1 MSVWQSKSSKLGETS
16 TKITLNA
23 DASAATQQERQRGL
37 WNFLTWSF
45 VLANF
50 LTATDVVGGA
60 ARATSL
66 PSDPHDAS
74 HGNDTSSPFHAS
86 DSGIQGAILENSPAS
101 PQLPES
107 AQRLTTNLINPAGP
121 SMSGTA
127 PLSHEIGSHASPM
140 SSGISVSA
148 LNNDEATSQDGHTG
162 SDPSA
167 GAIPELGLTT
177 VVDHAVDIVTHTV
190 GDVVGAAVHTIGDVV
205 TTLEDTINTSL
216 HAITSTVAATGG
228 LVTNL
233 LDTVETATGLVDHPA
248 GAAEAVIGPTDILH
262 ATMLDLG
269 LSSSGSL
276 TFATETINDVVA
288 DISAPPGGYSQYNI
302 AVQDAAMPD
311 APSVPSDTGSIT
323 TIVASAL
330 GIGAHHT
337 SSDASSADHPGDQ
350 QSPHILAVQD
360 LTNDIHHALFA

>member
-1 MSVWQSKSSKLGETS
+1 MSVWQSKTSKLSETS
-16 TKITLNA
+16 TKLTLSA

-50 LTATDVVGGA
+50 LTATDVAGGA

-66 PSDPHDAS
+66 ASDPHDAS
-74 HGNDTSSPFHAS
+74 HGNDSSSPFHAS
-86 DSGIQGAILENSPAS
+86 DPGIQSAILESSHAS

-107 AQRLTTNLINPAGP
+107 ASRLATNLINPPGQ

-127 PLSHEIGSHASPM
+127 PLSLEIGSHASPM
-140 SSGISVSA
+140 SSGTSVGA
-148 LNNDEATSQDGHTG
+148 FNNDEATSQDGHTG
-162 SDPSA
+162 PDA
-167 GAIPELGLTT
+167 NTGGNPELGLTT

-190 GDVVGAAVHTIGDVV
+190 GDVVGGAVHTIGDVV
-205 TTLEDTINTSL
+205 TTLDDTIDTTL
-216 HAITSTVAATGG
+216 HAITSTVAATGS

-233 LDTVETATGLVDHPA
+233 LDPVETATGLVDHA
-248 GAAEAVIGPTDILH
+248 TAEAVTGPTDILH

-276 TFATETINDVVA
+276 TFAAETINDAVA
-288 DISAPPGGYSQYNI
+288 DISAPLGGYSQYNI
-302 AVQDAAMPD
+302 SVQDAATPD
-311 APSVPSDTGSIT
+311 VPSVPSDTGSIT
-323 TIVASAL
+323 TIVSSAL
-330 GIGAHHT
+330 GIAAHHT
-337 SSDASSADHPGDQ
+337 SSDASSADHSGDH
-350 QSPHILAVQD
+350 QSPHILPVHD